1 MSIRTR
7 KAQPNNDTNR
17 PASELVRVRSAE
29 FQALGAVARAR
40 TLRQQSCPEAGK
52 EIQEVYEIRAALE
65 EMRAA
70 RRRALKGNTSVL
82 RREVD
87 EMRAAFRCRD
97 LDCFVEHDVAFHRHI
112 LQASQNQT

>member
-1 MSIRTR
+1 MSNTGPE
-7 KAQPNNDTNR
+7 KHQPNNDTNR

-29 FQALGAVARAR
+29 FQALGAVARAKNSSAAVPVPR
-40 TLRQQSCPEAGK
+40 PE

-65 EMRAA
+65 EIAGRAA
-70 RRRALKGNTSVL
+70 GRALKGNTSVL

-97 LDCFVEHDVAFHRHI
+97 LDCFVEHDV
-112 LQASQNQT
+112 